1 VRHVADRDALARTYT
16 PAVSRL
22 RLLPKGLM
30 ARGQTSES
38 GVSTAMPAMVVLV
51 ALTLSASGRASE
63 SLNPSVLRLAV
74 VLVWPLAVYLLALTG
89 RTWIAAAYCVAAGAV
104 LRWNNFWPGGSS
116 DVIKAVDEALRT
128 LFSGGNPYDHYYVS
142 TSPPGS
148 NMPYPPGQLLL
159 HLPGW
164 LLGGYDGA
172 RLTELAAAIVG
183 MAVLAWLAL
192 RFAPAVGL
200 VGLALYAG
208 LPNLIQLTGDG
219 SNDTSAG
226 VMVLVAV
233 AVMVAAARR
242 SMTGRWAGAA
252 GIAVALMM
260 ATKQSTLLFAIALSL
275 YVLFVHRTALAQY
288 LAGMFATLLIV
299 SVPFLLMG
307 PATYIHGVAAIESH
321 GNTYGWNVWILLNQ
335 LGWPTPDSLVVTVVN
350 LFVTIDVLVA
360 VAVLCRRG
368 VGAAVLAGA
377 LATLAALL
385 TAQWTSPSYFALV
398 LAPLAAIPAL
408 MTWDDGAVA

>member
-1 VRHVADRDALARTYT
+1 MSRPRLSPEASQADTT
-16 PAVSRL
+16 PADDPQPTALFSR
-22 RLLPKGLM
+22 
-30 ARGQTSES
+30 
-38 GVSTAMPAMVVLV
+38 PAMATGLPAMIVLV
-51 ALTLSASGRASE
+51 ALTLSASGQARE

-74 VLVWPLAVYLLALTG
+74 VLAWPLAVYLLALTG

-116 DVIKAVDEALRT
+116 DVIRSVDEAFRT

-148 NMPYPPGQLLL
+148 SMPYPPGQLLL

-172 RLTELAAAIVG
+172 RLTELAAAIAG
-183 MAVLAWLAL
+183 MVVLAWLAL
-192 RFAPAVGL
+192 RFAPTVGL

-233 AVMVAAARR
+233 AAMAWAAGR
-242 SMTGRWAGAA
+242 SMTGRWAAAA
-252 GIAVALMM
+252 GVAVGLMM

-275 YVLFVHRTALAQY
+275 YVLFVHRTALAHY

-307 PATYIHGVAAIESH
+307 PAAYIHGITAIASH
-321 GNTYGWNVWILLNQ
+321 GNTYGWNVWILMNQ
-335 LGWPTPDSLVVTVVN
+335 LGWATPDSLIVSVVN

-377 LATLAALL
+377 LVTLAALL

-408 MTWDDGAVA
+408 MTWDDAAAA